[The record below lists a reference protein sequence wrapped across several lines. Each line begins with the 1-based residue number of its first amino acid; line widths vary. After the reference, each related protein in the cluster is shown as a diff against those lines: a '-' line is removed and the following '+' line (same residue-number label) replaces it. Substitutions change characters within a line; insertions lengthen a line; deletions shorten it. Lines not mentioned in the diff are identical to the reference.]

1 MPRSNSDR
9 DDIFFDAFDDIRS
22 AREPSSSDDCS
33 TSGEGLAPR
42 EFEYDIWASEPMS
55 VKERR
60 QRFLE
65 GMGLDDLGSTKVDL
79 SQCQTEITTADTCAD
94 LQERSITSD
103 ISSLGS
109 SVPENES
116 AFDAACCIRDLD
128 SGKRYVVHNGGHDGL
143 TSFLKDVATDKVLSL
158 LEFESLVGVSRS
170 VQKLLRRA
178 YCQSPALVA
187 ETKEAIGGKK
197 KDIKSLCKNLMKKRS
212 FGGMCKTDVHVK
224 SCTTSIPSRTR
235 VQHRKKKNAEFSAV
249 YMGQEI
255 RAHNG
260 LIRVMKFSPSGWY
273 LASGGEDCVV
283 RIWQITEVDAHSK
296 MYGGESNPH
305 EHVEKIKI
313 LKPKLAEGQG
323 RALAVM
329 PSKGFHITESPL
341 HELHGHTGDVL
352 DMTWSN
358 SDYLLTSSKDKTVRL
373 WKVGSD
379 VCLGVFRHKD
389 YVTCVQFNPTDERY
403 FISGSIDGKV
413 RIWDVLDK
421 RVVNW
426 ADTRNVISAVSYQ
439 PDGKNFVVGMTGG
452 VCRFYDQSGE
462 DIQLDKE
469 LFMQGKKKS
478 AASRIKSL
486 QLCTSDSPRFL
497 VTSTDSKIR
506 VADGVDIVQ
515 KFKGPWKSKAL
526 SSPSLTSD
534 GRYLISTGMDSNVYI
549 WNFDNSSSTSQKGEA
564 KSVRSCEMFFSKD
577 VTTAVPWPGVHRDRH
592 VKPSRLA
599 EKSASVPALRRH
611 GGESRSPGTWFF
623 ADGMRG
629 SVTWPEEK
637 LTSSAKPVNG
647 PRLADCLSA
656 ISAAWNMVIV
666 TASHGGVIRS
676 FHNYGLPVTL

>member
-1 MPRSNSDR
+1 MPRSDSDR
-9 DDIFFDAFDDIRS
+9 DDIFFDAFEDIRS
-22 AREPSSSDDCS
+22 VREPSSSDDCS
-33 TSGEGLAPR
+33 TSGKGLTPR
-42 EFEYDIWASEPMS
+42 ALEYEVWASEPMS
-55 VKERR
+55 VQERR
-60 QRFLE
+60 QRFLQ
-65 GMGLDDLGSTKVDL
+65 GMGFDDLGAAKVDL
-79 SQCQTEITTADTCAD
+79 SQCQEEITTIDSPANS
-94 LQERSITSD
+94 QERTSSN
-103 ISSLGS
+103 ISSLDS
-109 SVPENES
+109 SIPESES
-116 AFDAACCIRDLD
+116 SFDAACCIRDLD
-128 SGKRYVVHNGGHDGL
+128 SGKRYVVQNGGHDGL
-143 TSFLKDVATDKVLSL
+143 TSFLKEVATDKVLSL

-178 YCQSPALVA
+178 YSHSPAR
-187 ETKEAIGGKK
+187 ETKGAVGSKK
-197 KDIKSLCKNLMKKRS
+197 MDIRSVCKNFMKKRS
-212 FGGMCKTDVHVK
+212 FGGICKSDVHVK
-224 SCTTSIPSRTR
+224 SSTTSVPSRTK

-255 RAHNG
+255 RAHDG

-273 LASGGEDCVV
+273 LATGGEDCVV
-283 RIWQITEVDAHSK
+283 RVWKITEVDAYSK
-296 MYGGESNPH
+296 MYGGENHPH
-305 EHVEKIKI
+305 EYVEKIKI
-313 LKPKLAEGQG
+313 LKPKQVDGQSHT
-323 RALAVM
+323 LAVV
-329 PSKGFHITESPL
+329 PNKGFHITESPL
-341 HELHGHTGDVL
+341 HEFHGHTGDVL
-352 DMTWSN
+352 DMTWSK
-358 SDYLLTSSKDKTVRL
+358 SDCLLTSSKDKTVRL

-379 VCLGVFRHKD
+379 ACLGVFRHKD
-389 YVTCVQFNPTDERY
+389 YVTCVQFSPTDERY

-426 ADTRNVISAVSYQ
+426 ADTRNIITAVSYQ
-439 PDGKNFVVGMTGG
+439 SDGKGFVVGTTGG

-478 AASRIKSL
+478 ASSRIKSL

-506 VADGVDIVQ
+506 VADGSDIVQ
-515 KFKGPWKSKAL
+515 KFKGPWKSKSL

-534 GRYLISTGMDSNVYI
+534 GRYLISTGKDSNVYI
-549 WNFDNSSSTSQKGEA
+549 WNFESSSKLQKSEA

-577 VTTAVPWPGVHRDRH
+577 VTTAVPWPGVRQDRH
-592 VKPSRLA
+592 VKPSCLTD
-599 EKSASVPALRRH
+599 KSLSAPTLRPQ
-611 GGESRSPGTWFF
+611 GESRSPGARFLT
-623 ADGMRG
+623 DGMRG

-637 LTSSAKPVNG
+637 LSSAKTVNA